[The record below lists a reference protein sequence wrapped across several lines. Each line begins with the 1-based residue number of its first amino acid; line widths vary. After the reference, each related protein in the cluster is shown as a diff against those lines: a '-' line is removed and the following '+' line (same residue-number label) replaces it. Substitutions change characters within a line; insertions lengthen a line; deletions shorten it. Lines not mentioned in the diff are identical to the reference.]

1 MNYKSVEI
9 MFISII
15 VIMKIIAEHYRI
27 EQFLQN
33 WVVPLR
39 NLEKNLYSG

>member
-9 MFISII
+9 MLISII
-15 VIMKIIAEHYRI
+15 VIMKIIAEQYRI

-33 WVVPLR
+33 WVVPPS